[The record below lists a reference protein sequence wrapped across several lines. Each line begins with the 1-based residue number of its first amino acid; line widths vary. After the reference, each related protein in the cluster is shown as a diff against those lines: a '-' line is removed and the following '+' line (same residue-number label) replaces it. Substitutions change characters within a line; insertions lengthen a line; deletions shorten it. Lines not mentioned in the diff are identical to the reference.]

1 MRASVSWC
9 KLDRRHIFFSQ
20 AIHRAVQKQLKYFF
34 SILLLH
40 EVTLPENNFF
50 FFFFCESYG
59 DGGKLIGEAE
69 VVKTISIDK
78 F

>member
-40 EVTLPENNFF
+40 EVTLPENI
-50 FFFFCESYG
+50 FFFCESYG

-69 VVKTISIDK
+69 VVKSISIDK